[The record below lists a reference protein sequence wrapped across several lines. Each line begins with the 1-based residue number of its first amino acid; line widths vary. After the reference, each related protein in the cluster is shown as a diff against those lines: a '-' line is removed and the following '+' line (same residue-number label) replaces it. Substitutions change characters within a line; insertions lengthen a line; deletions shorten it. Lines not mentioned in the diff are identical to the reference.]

1 MKRDDMDTENVKNC
15 NLNITMKTLTA
26 MKTTLK
32 AGPCA
37 KRCFPVSIVR
47 MITMRNAMVRQQ
59 KDNDYNEEENK
70 AGPCARR
77 VVVPCVPVT
86 NQFSAAY

>member
-1 MKRDDMDTENVKNC
+1 
-15 NLNITMKTLTA
+15 MKTLTA

-32 AGPCA
+32 AGP
-37 KRCFPVSIVR
+37 VR
-47 MITMRNAMVRQQ
+47 GGASQCPTMSMVLVRQQ
-59 KDNDYNEEENK
+59 IDNDYNEEENK

>member
-1 MKRDDMDTENVKNC
+1 MVKKSDDMDTENVKNY
-15 NLNITMKTLTA
+15 NLNRTMKTLTA
-26 MKTTLK
+26 MKTTL
-32 AGPCA
+32 
-37 KRCFPVSIVR
+37 
-47 MITMRNAMVRQQ
+47 
-59 KDNDYNEEENK
+59 K